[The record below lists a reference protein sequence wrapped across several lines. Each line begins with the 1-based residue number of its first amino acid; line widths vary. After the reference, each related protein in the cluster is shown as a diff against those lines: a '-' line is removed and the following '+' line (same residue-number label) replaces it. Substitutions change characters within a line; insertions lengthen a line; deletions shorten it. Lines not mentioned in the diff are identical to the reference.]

1 MTDATTAA
9 PPAPAVQ
16 PTLADE
22 LIPKAAT
29 AIAGALAVY
38 AFKDQALAPALGSAV
53 LGVLAYGWA
62 RLNASKTLPSGIA
75 FAVAL
80 LKRPANG

>member
-1 MTDATTAA
+1 MTETSAA
-9 PPAPAVQ
+9 PTPTPGVQ

-38 AFKDQALAPALGSAV
+38 AFKDQALTPALGSLVLAV
-53 LGVLAYGWA
+53 LGYAWSE
-62 RLNASKTLPSGIA
+62 LNASKTLPSGIA
-75 FAVAL
+75 FVVGL